1 MTTSY
6 FYSYISTTTYS
17 TVYTVT
23 LTLKPRQNA
32 YSVMGE
38 IWVSEDGRNWK
49 KIEKGWDLYSGPV
62 KGYHWDCYGDSPCDW
77 VNPSPPCG
85 VIYREYS
92 KRWLENN
99 CFDNRACLSEV
110 GPPKIE
116 GSNII
121 MVESGNQI
129 LYRITYVRAESN
141 ATAQAGNGFWQYGK
155 SEYCVCNGYYGCECV
170 PFEGTC
176 SCRCLCYD
184 SPCWLYV
191 IKEWGKRYVP
201 QAIEL
206 VDWDTG
212 EVYASTNST
221 SLTFQVWRNT
231 IVRFKYVLAES
242 WSRTWVVRPPPP
254 PPNPLN
260 CTEVLNTATP
270 GSPEWCECVR
280 TLDPIA
286 YDKICA
292 YDCLWVS
299 VEPCCLG
306 YVKDGCLNSWGGHG
320 GHDCTP
326 RSSPKTA
333 SASWRASW
341 NLKPGWRY
349 KNWGWVGDANC
360 SGGPT
365 GGTCTARI
373 PPSRSVTIFIVFERA
388 S

>member
-1 MTTSY
+1 
-6 FYSYISTTTYS
+6 
-17 TVYTVT
+17 
-23 LTLKPRQNA
+23 
-32 YSVMGE
+32 MGE

-62 KGYHWDCYGDSPCDW
+62 KDYFWDCYDESPCDW

-85 VIYREYS
+85 VIYREFS

-99 CFDNRACLSEV
+99 CFDNRACLSQV

-129 LYRITYVRAESN
+129 VYQITYVEAESD
-141 ATAQAGNGFWQYGK
+141 ATAQAGNSFWQYGR
-155 SEYCVCNGYYGCECV
+155 SVYCYCDGYWCYDDGCECY
-170 PFEGTC
+170 
-176 SCRCLCYD
+176 RCCGNFM
-184 SPCWLYV
+184 PAV
-191 IKEWGKRYVP
+191 TEWGRRYAP

-212 EVYASTNST
+212 EVYSSTNSS

-231 IVRFKYVLAES
+231 IVRFKYILNES
-242 WSRTWVVRPPPP
+242 WSRTWIIRPPPP

-270 GSPEWCECVR
+270 GSPEWCECAR
-280 TLDPIA
+280 TWDPEA
-286 YDKICA
+286 AEKQGCNNRH
-292 YDCLWVS
+292 CLWVL

-306 YVKDGCLNSWGGHG
+306 YVKDGCVLSLGVLG
-320 GHDCTP
+320 GHDCESVPPGSTIQ
-326 RSSPKTA
+326 A
-333 SASWRASW
+333 SASWSAFW
-341 NLKPGWRY
+341 HLEPGWRY
-349 KNWGWVGDANC
+349 KDWGWVGDARC
-360 SGGPT
+360 DGGPT
-365 GGTCTARI
+365 GGTCTATI
-373 PPSRSVTIFIVFERA
+373 PPSRSVTIIIIFERA